1 MSMVHTDKD
10 LKPAQT
16 LTTSHIPTST
26 NTCKLRMTGTNLI
39 ICSSLSKICGSLSAS
54 KIQSANAHN
63 FRFNSVVK
71 ESTCKPKVG
80 STTPKRAHS
89 KARTEGT
96 MKKHNGKTQ
105 KQEANT
111 WEKNRQE

>member
-1 MSMVHTDKD
+1 MDKD

-16 LTTSHIPTST
+16 LTTSHIPTSA